1 MLTSALFGGPASC
14 KAPLRMQHSS
24 EQPFRATH
32 PEPPRRAAPRATQ
45 RDLGLRSQAL
55 TPRSYGPTPR
65 GQGAS
70 SVDLVARHEGGA
82 RAPQAGATPSPEQR
96 RPRAVFLLDF
106 IDVNRPLELLRTDFG
121 DDGRWLAPLANE
133 AQQDGTA
140 LLARIGPTWVPKR
153 LGREVG
159 IALGRWRARE
169 NSIAVPIRW
178 EAIEAGRLFP
188 ILDGDLE
195 LAPLG
200 PDRCRLILAASYIP
214 PFGIP
219 PFGSFGRVLDRA
231 LLHRIA
237 DSTARAFLGR
247 LAEHLEH
254 TVR

>member
-1 MLTSALFGGPASC
+1 M
-14 KAPLRMQHSS
+14 
-24 EQPFRATH
+24 
-32 PEPPRRAAPRATQ
+32 
-45 RDLGLRSQAL
+45 
-55 TPRSYGPTPR
+55 
-65 GQGAS
+65 
-70 SVDLVARHEGGA
+70 
-82 RAPQAGATPSPEQR
+82 
-96 RPRAVFLLDF
+96 FLLDF

-140 LLARIGPTWVPKR
+140 LLARIGPTWVPTR
-153 LGREVG
+153 LGREVS

-231 LLHRIA
+231 LLHRMA

-247 LAEHLEH
+247 LAERLER